1 MGLRGLRIQGCAC
14 RKERDTVRIAQS
26 VLDRVAEA
34 GPLPFELR
42 VLEALLDETA
52 RQV

>member
-1 MGLRGLRIQGCAC
+1 M
-14 RKERDTVRIAQS
+14 RIAQS

-52 RQV
+52 RQVGGSVRA